1 MKVLKENFPNHKVND
16 QILSKEEI
24 LKSGC
29 DIAIRLLGL
38 AGSIIK
44 MDNTKSMKELG
55 IEKYRDV
62 QQSVIE
68 MGKTLIEKKVLKT
81 Y

>member
-1 MKVLKENFPNHKVND
+1 MKVLKENFPNHQVND
-16 QILSKEEI
+16 KTLSKEEI

-38 AGSIIK
+38 AGSVIK
-44 MDNTKSMKELG
+44 MDNTKSLKELG

-62 QQSVIE
+62 QKSVVE
-68 MGKTLIEKKVLKT
+68 MAQTLIENKVL
-81 Y
+81 